1 MEKKIRDFKA
11 LLNQH
16 GLKATS
22 QRLLIL
28 EAMTKLGHACA
39 DMVMAEIGKMDREAD
54 RKYTLATIYNTLKCL
69 ADAGLLVRRPSINSK
84 MYFDVNTYDHCHL
97 YDVKNHTL
105 TDFDDSELIHIISD
119 YFAAKK
125 PHNFQLEHVD
135 VHFTGEF
142 VK

>member
-1 MEKKIRDFKA
+1 MEKIIRDFKA

-16 GLKATS
+16 GLRATS
-22 QRLLIL
+22 QRRLIL

-39 DMVMAEIGKMDREAD
+39 DMVTAEIGKMDGEAGC
-54 RKYTLATIYNTLKCL
+54 KYTLATVYNTLKCL

-97 YDVKNHTL
+97 YDVTSHTL
-105 TDFDDSELIHIISD
+105 TDFDDPELISIISD
-119 YFAAKK
+119 YFAARK
-125 PHNFQLEHVD
+125 PCNFQLEHVD
-135 VHFTGEF
+135 VHLAGEF